1 MFNIVIKGAGA
12 SHYYFSLEDLSR
24 SVASRRCHRRGPLP
38 FFLLALPRFF
48 SILTFLLLGLK
59 NPREN

>member
-12 SHYYFSLEDLSR
+12 SHYYFSLEDISLGR
-24 SVASRRCHRRGPLP
+24 PRPLHLAP
-38 FFLLALPRFF
+38 SPLLASPRG
-48 SILTFLLLGLK
+48 FLSVLSLSSRVGLK